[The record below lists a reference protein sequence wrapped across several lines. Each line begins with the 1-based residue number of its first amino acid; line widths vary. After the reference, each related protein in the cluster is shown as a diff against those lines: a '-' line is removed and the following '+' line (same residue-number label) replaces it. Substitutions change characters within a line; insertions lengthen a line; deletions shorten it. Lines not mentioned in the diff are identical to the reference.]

1 MAVNIVEKIDDLV
14 PVKNVI
20 ISVSDKAGLEE
31 LIPSLVE
38 LVPEV
43 KIYSTGGTF
52 QRIKEI
58 LGEKASK
65 HLIQISDYT
74 GQPEMQGGLVKTL
87 DWKIYLGL
95 LSETYNPAHQEDLEK
110 YQAVKF
116 DLVICNLYPFEQT
129 ISRPDAT
136 VEQARANIDIGGPC
150 MLRASAKNF
159 IRLCPIVDPSDYPA
173 LLQELKANQGRLS
186 LKFRYQMA
194 GKAFEHTA
202 RYDRAIADYFAKT
215 DFEKVKT
222 AYKEIV

>member
-20 ISVSDKAGLEE
+20 ISVSNKAGLEE

-95 LSETYNPAHQEDLEK
+95 LSETYNPAHSQDLEK

-136 VEQARANIDIGGPC
+136 PEQARANIDIGGPC

-159 IRLCPIVDPSDYPA
+159 IRLCPIVDPADYPT

-215 DFEKVKT
+215 DFEKVKL
-222 AYKEIV
+222 AYKEII

>member
-136 VEQARANIDIGGPC
+136 PEQARANIDIGGPC